1 MACYADPFAS
11 NGAAAMINKPPDMRA
26 ARLYVAQRRA
36 IKQLGYR
43 WLLTPPRPP
52 AAIRIR
58 DARVSFIHVKE
69 K

>member
-1 MACYADPFAS
+1 
-11 NGAAAMINKPPDMRA
+11 MINKPPDMRA

-43 WLLTPPRPP
+43 WLLAPPRPP

-58 DARVSFIHVKE
+58 DARVSFIHVKG